1 MGDCVFMI
9 SLDFPAYF
17 PVLVEA
23 IAEAL
28 DELNELASASLGAI
42 GIYLVPPTLN
52 TFWLLAWGE
61 EAGWHPTPG
70 PWGVSVVD
78 MSVSNGIDIADPVGI
93 GLLPIGTTSV
103 LVTNLD
109 GTQIRVP
116 DPINTDELAALLL
129 DMVVPATVEAC
140 RLRPEAAPQF
150 VVVEVTD
157 STLITVLERRPNGD
171 YAECVL
177 SDED

>member
-1 MGDCVFMI
+1 MI

-23 IAEAL
+23 IDQAL
-28 DELNELASASLGAI
+28 DELNEMASTSLGAI
-42 GIYLVPPTLN
+42 GIYLVPPTLAP
-52 TFWLLAWGE
+52 FWLLAWGE
-61 EAGWHPTPG
+61 EAGWHPTAG
-70 PWGVSVVD
+70 PWGADVLE

-93 GLLPIGTTSV
+93 GELPLGTTSV
-103 LVTNLD
+103 LVTKLD

-129 DMVVPATVEAC
+129 DMVGPATVAAC
-140 RLRPEAAPQF
+140 RLRPKDAPQF

-157 STLITVLERRPNGD
+157 STLITVLERRPDGD
-171 YAECVL
+171 YVECVL
-177 SDED
+177 SDEE